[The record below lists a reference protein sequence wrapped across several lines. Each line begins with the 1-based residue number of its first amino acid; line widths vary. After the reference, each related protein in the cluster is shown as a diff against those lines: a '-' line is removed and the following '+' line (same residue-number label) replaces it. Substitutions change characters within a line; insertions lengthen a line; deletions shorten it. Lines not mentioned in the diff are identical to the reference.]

1 MLISFGQI
9 IGSSQYDK
17 VGLTM
22 QTRDEFT
29 LERDVVVHVVEDSSL
44 FCEAGTLLVNLG
56 YRSEVRPGW
65 RALHLCTLALAGLG
79 VYPTPVAF
87 L

>member
-29 LERDVVVHVVEDSSL
+29 LDEE
-44 FCEAGTLLVNLG
+44 LG
-56 YRSEVRPGW
+56 R
-65 RALHLCTLALAGLG
+65 T
-79 VYPTPVAF
+79 
-87 L
+87 